1 MLDEIGEDREEND
14 IIKEFRR
21 NLYSNIDTIMGDIE
35 IDGKRIRAHEALT
48 AGKKKSKLT
57 IDNYVFF
64 KSVLLDGDIEAG
76 NNIIEII
83 DENRSLEL
91 DDREKDIIRY
101 GLYSLAQNPN
111 MLITDKMVKERL
123 EQLFGTEED
132 EAINAYEDLG
142 MRIEAG
148 RCRVDTEEQYREYF
162 RGVKRILDQC
172 EIQIYD
178 LSSRFKGRGE
188 SIDEFMKD
196 VYTPPK
202 PPKVNIFEKKFERQQ
217 MLEWDRK
224 RTAFKMSM
232 SDTEEQ

>member
-1 MLDEIGEDREEND
+1 MHM
-14 IIKEFRR
+14 K
-21 NLYSNIDTIMGDIE
+21 
-35 IDGKRIRAHEALT
+35 IR
-48 AGKKKSKLT
+48 
-57 IDNYVFF
+57 Y
-64 KSVLLDGDIEAG
+64 
-76 NNIIEII
+76 
-83 DENRSLEL
+83 ENRGGKMSS
-91 DDREKDIIRY
+91 RY
-101 GLYSLAQNPN
+101 GGA
-111 MLITDKMVKERL
+111 V
-123 EQLFGTEED
+123 
-132 EAINAYEDLG
+132 
-142 MRIEAG
+142 
-148 RCRVDTEEQYREYF
+148 REYF

-224 RTAFKMSM
+224 RTVFKMSM